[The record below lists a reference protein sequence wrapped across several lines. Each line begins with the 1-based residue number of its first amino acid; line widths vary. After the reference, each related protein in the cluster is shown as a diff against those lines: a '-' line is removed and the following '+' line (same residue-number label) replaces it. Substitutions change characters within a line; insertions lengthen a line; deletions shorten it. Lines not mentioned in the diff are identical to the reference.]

1 MTRPLCLGQISDLH
15 LRHHLPGTSAVAARC
30 SRSMAPLL
38 AEAVQQLGV
47 AGVDVVVIT
56 GDLVDHP
63 VDVPDSGESLRQGRA
78 DLELVAAALDKLDC
92 PWMVL
97 PGNHDHDQ
105 LFADVFGHALLDVDV
120 AGTRLLSFHDWDR
133 YLTPTDTPAAAPVP
147 DNVPRRL
154 GDARQRMLAVLADAD
169 PRPQVHLQHYVITPR
184 RDDGW
189 PHTYQDGE
197 QLRDMLMADQ
207 RVRLVLSGHYHPGV
221 ESFRPQGDDT
231 GPWFCVAPAFCQ
243 APHPYLIHELDP
255 TGRLTTSRFNLRP
268 VQTLGTAS

>member
-1 MTRPLCLGQISDLH
+1 
-15 LRHHLPGTSAVAARC
+15 
-30 SRSMAPLL
+30 MAPLL
-38 AEAVQQLGV
+38 AEAVQRLGS
-47 AGVDVVVIT
+47 AGVDVVVVT

-63 VDVPDSGESLRQGRA
+63 LDVPDSADSLRQGRA
-78 DLELVAAALDKLDC
+78 DLELVGAALGKLDC

-105 LFADVFGHALLDVDV
+105 LFAEVFGHASLDVDV

-133 YLTPTDTPAAAPVP
+133 YLTPAEATPVAPVPDNVP

-154 GDARQRMLAVLADAD
+154 GDARRRLLAALADGD

-197 QLRDMLMADQ
+197 QLRDMLGADP

-221 ESFRPQGDDT
+221 ESFRPAGDNT

-243 APHPYLIHELDP
+243 VPHPYLIHELAP
-255 TGRLTTSRFNLRP
+255 TGGLTTSRFDLP
-268 VQTLGTAS
+268 GVAS